1 MEPPKEQHI
10 EAKIGITFQDKSYL
24 HKAFLHRSFLN
35 EKRDEKESNE
45 RLEFLGDAVLEFL
58 VSNHIYAHFPGQD
71 EGHLTALRSKLVNTV
86 SLAQTAKT
94 LDLGEI
100 LYLSRGEEQSGG
112 RQNTG
117 LLANTVEALLG
128 AIFLDQGMEKAKE
141 FVDKFILSKL
151 PETVKES
158 LKDPKSLLQE
168 YVQAKGLPAPQY
180 KVVTEVGPDHAKEFT
195 IDAIVDKKVMGTG
208 SGSSKK
214 AATQDAA
221 AKALKAWEKG
231 SSLRGA

>member
-1 MEPPKEQHI
+1 MENKETKI
-10 EAKIGITFQDKSYL
+10 EKKIGITFKNKEFL
-24 HKAFLHRSFLN
+24 HRAFVHRSFLN

-58 VSNHIYAHFPGQD
+58 VSNHIFAHFPNQD
-71 EGHLTALRSKLVNTV
+71 EGHLTALRSKLVNTT
-86 SLAQTAKT
+86 SLAQTARA
-94 LDLGEI
+94 LNLGVA

-112 RQNTG
+112 RLNTG

-128 AIFLDQGMEKAKE
+128 ALFLDQGMDKAKE
-141 FVDKFILSKL
+141 FVDNFILSKL

-180 KVVTEVGPDHAKEFT
+180 KVVSEVGPDHAKEFT
-195 IDAIVDKKVMGTG
+195 IEVWVDKKALGRGM
-208 SGSSKK
+208 GSSKK
-214 AATQDAA
+214 SATQDAA
-221 AKALKAWEKG
+221 AKALQAWEKQK
-231 SSLRGA
+231 